1 MLAYNHSSEMIN
13 GDGLTPDSEF
23 SDVMIWREKIMRLKG
38 KVAIIAGAGF
48 GRGMSRG
55 FPEGFARE
63 GADLSLN
70 IRRNEPERIK
80 ELVEELES
88 FGSRV
93 IVTVG
98 DISEEAVAKKL
109 VENTIEAFGRV
120 DILLN
125 NTGMTNPKPITEM
138 TVEEWDRMIAVNLRS
153 HFLTCKY
160 TIPHMIAQKSGRII
174 NIASQVAQKGGT
186 DHCHYAA
193 SKAGIIGMTKALAW
207 DLGKYGITCNCIAPG
222 PIDTQM
228 MDSVSEEWRA
238 AKLNDLV
245 LPRFGTIDEVVPSA
259 IFLAS
264 EPDGNIYTGQTLGP
278 NSGDVML

>member
-1 MLAYNHSSEMIN
+1 M
-13 GDGLTPDSEF
+13 
-23 SDVMIWREKIMRLKG
+23 KLKG
-38 KVAIIAGAGF
+38 KVAVITGAGF

-70 IRRNEPERIK
+70 IYQDDPERIAAFVK
-80 ELVEELES
+80 ELEVH
-88 FGSRV
+88 GVRV
-93 IVTVG
+93 IVTIG
-98 DISEEAVAKKL
+98 DISDEGVVARL
-109 VENTIEAFGRV
+109 VDNTLKAFGRV

-125 NTGMTNPKPITEM
+125 CAGITNPMSITEM
-138 TVEEWDRMIAVNLRS
+138 TVQDWDRMIAVNLRS
-153 HFLTCKY
+153 QFLTCKY
-160 TIPHMIAQKSGRII
+160 VVPYMISQRSGRII
-174 NIASQVAQKGGT
+174 NVSSQIAQKGGT

-193 SKAGIIGMTKALAW
+193 AKAGVIGMTKALAW

-238 AKLNDLV
+238 RKRADLA
-245 LPRFGTIDEVVPSA
+245 LPRFGRVDEVVPTA

-264 EPDGNIYTGQTLGP
+264 DPDGNIYTGQTLGP